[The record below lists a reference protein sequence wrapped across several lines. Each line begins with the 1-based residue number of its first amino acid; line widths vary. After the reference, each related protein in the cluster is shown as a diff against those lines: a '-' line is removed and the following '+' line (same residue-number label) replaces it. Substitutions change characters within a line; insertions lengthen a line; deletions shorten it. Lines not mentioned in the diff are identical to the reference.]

1 MKDFGL
7 FPGDGGVMID
17 LFGTEVLSAIV
28 ARPWALVGKTEA
40 QVFASPRDE
49 NGAIQRLAEGGF
61 VAEGAIANG
70 NEGLVFKTMG
80 VKVLGAV
87 RAACRQRPWRDYESF
102 WPGGKRPFVPR

>member
-1 MKDFGL
+1 MGYFLVANPSVSATMKDFGL

-49 NGAIQRLAEGGF
+49 CTSPE
-61 VAEGAIANG
+61 
-70 NEGLVFKTMG
+70 KT
-80 VKVLGAV
+80 
-87 RAACRQRPWRDYESF
+87 DT
-102 WPGGKRPFVPR
+102 